1 MFKKICNMTVRLM
14 ADQGWS
20 ETEEP
25 GIEHFLCNPTP
36 TFPCNVPL
44 HVKVA
49 PYEHF
54 AKEEA
59 RLRLPLPMTKLS
71 SRMGGMAVPPIS
83 MDIPKSKRK
92 ATELLPGALL
102 SEEDECKPRQLTAK
116 MRLMVRRPKARLIL

>member
-92 ATELLPGALL
+92 ATELLTSAPVR
-102 SEEDECKPRQLTAK
+102 PRLTTR
-116 MRLMVRRPKARLIL
+116 MRLVAPRARFMLNPTK